1 MEGLLSMGPR
11 LSSFNAEGMYSCMI
25 GSKLTAVLPD
35 QAVLEKH
42 KFLFWQTCLLNVY
55 SGGVG
60 RARVCNQQ
68 GYPV

>member
-35 QAVLEKH
+35 QALLEKKT
-42 KFLFWQTCLLNVY
+42 KFLFC
-55 SGGVG
+55 
-60 RARVCNQQ
+60 
-68 GYPV
+68 

>member
-35 QAVLEKH
+35 QAVLEKTQISVLANTH
-42 KFLFWQTCLLNVY
+42 TVY
-55 SGGVG
+55 SSGVG
-60 RARVCNQQ
+60 RPRVCNQQ